1 MRSDN
6 QNFADDKSNA
16 DAKIMNS
23 MNSINSV
30 NSIATNQKMG
40 SMKSTAAEKY
50 ADIINLPHHV
60 SKRHPRMALS
70 DRAAQFGSYAALR
83 GYSTAVKE
91 TVEESIRQTEHY
103 IETEQYDD
111 E

>member
-6 QNFADDKSNA
+6 QNFADKTRVT
-16 DAKIMNS
+16 DAKTMNSVTIDPQTVS
-23 MNSINSV
+23 MNS
-30 NSIATNQKMG
+30 T
-40 SMKSTAAEKY
+40 KSTAAEKY
-50 ADIINLPHHV
+50 ADIIDLPHHV

-83 GYSTAVKE
+83 GYGAAVKE
-91 TVEESIRQTEHY
+91 TVAESIRQTEHY

>member
-6 QNFADDKSNA
+6 ENFADETSVT
-16 DAKIMNS
+16 DAKA
-23 MNSINSV
+23 MNSI

-60 SKRHPRMALS
+60 SKRHPWMALS

-83 GYSTAVKE
+83 GYGTAVKE

-103 IETEQYDD
+103 IETEQYED